1 MAFNDLIAMR
11 KTMKK
16 PQEGDVFVL
25 QPISGRFYFGK
36 VIETDVKS
44 KDSFI
49 NGMMLIYIYQCYSF
63 DQVIPQDIESN
74 ELLIAPMVVNYQP
87 WRKGYFETI
96 GNVGVS
102 QKERN
107 MEFAFWH
114 VLKKK
119 YVDING
125 QVIENKPK
133 YCGIFGLG
141 SYGAVGKEVQKAIKG

>member
-1 MAFNDLIAMR
+1 M
-11 KTMKK
+11 
-16 PQEGDVFVL
+16 
-25 QPISGRFYFGK
+25 
-36 VIETDVKS
+36 
-44 KDSFI
+44 
-49 NGMMLIYIYQCYSF
+49 
-63 DQVIPQDIESN
+63 
-74 ELLIAPMVVNYQP
+74 
-87 WRKGYFETI
+87 
-96 GNVGVS
+96 S

-133 YCGIFGLG
+133 YCGIYGLG